1 MASHAHTDVLLALA
15 LDLLS
20 HAEAHQRAATRLEM
34 ATRVLAEGR
43 ERRGTVDSAH
53 ARQVREQISAVE
65 QLATTNRHLLSE
77 FSRELASMLRRMT
90 DDG

>member
-20 HAEAHQRAATRLEM
+20 QAEAHQRAATRLEA
-34 ATRVLAEGR
+34 ATRVLADGR
-43 ERRGTVDSAH
+43 ERRGTVDGAH
-53 ARQVREQISAVE
+53 ARQVREQISALD

-77 FSRELASMLRRMT
+77 YSRELETMLGKGR
-90 DDG
+90 G